1 MPSMTSPWKLH
12 GVLLLCSTGRSSEV
26 DLASSWKF
34 VAILE
39 ITSTAAGGPSA
50 GPPPPWPPCPLP
62 DNTRT
67 RILVSGSLSGVS
79 QLCTN
84 CKFLT
89 SPSLSFLLH
98 RTWILLMAPPP
109 RVSTRLQWESTCEG
123 RTAECPAWTT
133 VLTFLPLSL
142 SLPLPETARP
152 AGTNGRSALK
162 RWVRGPHGTWLHGLR
177 RVKASG
183 SFTTPL

>member
-1 MPSMTSPWKLH
+1 MWPFSKSPAQLP
-12 GVLLLCSTGRSSEV
+12 GDLLQALLRPGLRALSPTI
-26 DLASSWKF
+26 LA
-34 VAILE
+34 
-39 ITSTAAGGPSA
+39 P
-50 GPPPPWPPCPLP
+50 
-62 DNTRT
+62 
-67 RILVSGSLSGVS
+67 GSLSGVS
-79 QLCTN
+79 QLRTN